1 MKVSGNMWFFLTANW
16 KKMTDKRLTR
26 KDYERLIGI
35 ANGKEKKKKSKA
47 RKKVVRKG
55 GQRGGITVPD
65 LLLAKMISND
75 NRNRAQREAMID
87 TKNKPQIR

>member
-1 MKVSGNMWFFLTANW
+1 
-16 KKMTDKRLTR
+16 MTYKRLTR
-26 KDYERLIGI
+26 KDYKRLIVI

-47 RKKVVRKG
+47 RKKVGRKG

-75 NRNRAQREAMID
+75 NRNGTERGNDRYHE
-87 TKNKPQIR
+87 

>member
-1 MKVSGNMWFFLTANW
+1 
-16 KKMTDKRLTR
+16 MTSKRLTR

-47 RKKVVRKG
+47 RKKVERKV

-65 LLLAKMISND
+65 LMLAKMISND
-75 NRNRAQREAMID
+75 NKNKGQTEAMID
-87 TKNKPQIR
+87 IMNKPQVR